1 MRRKSKEECALI
13 GSWTIEAPL
22 RHHFKSHQVK
32 LKYTPPINIC
42 CINLSKNYFHLDYQ
56 ITWNC
61 TVLYQVNGL
70 KKSMLIQR
78 DEKFKWTRN
87 SRPLGVYAFRR
98 ILMCKSHMEFSYC
111 RSQVVPGY
119 GIWSW
124 VRVSDRWFERQ
135 FYISTVNFLF
145 SAALDFVGIN
155 AYLYTDVTVW
165 CHRLEVQTLRHEIIK
180 EKF

>member
-42 CINLSKNYFHLDYQ
+42 SINLSKIYFNFGLLNQ
-56 ITWNC
+56 LK
-61 TVLYQVNGL
+61 LYRTLSSKQSQKIHVDSKGN
-70 KKSMLIQR
+70 
-78 DEKFKWTRN
+78 EWTRN
-87 SRPLGVYAFRR
+87 SRPVGICAFRR
-98 ILMCKSHMEFSYC
+98 IFFIWNSLS
-111 RSQVVPGY
+111 VVLKLFLAPEESGPE
-119 GIWSW
+119 SW
-124 VRVSDRWFERQ
+124 YPNGGRFERR
-135 FYISTVNFLF
+135 FYMPTVNFYF

-165 CHRLEVQTLRHEIIK
+165 CHRLEV
-180 EKF
+180 